1 MKVWIG
7 RLAIVYLGVCTPV
20 FASDFLTD
28 LRAVEA
34 GQPVTKAMHARWGD
48 QPQLAELVAEAS
60 RQRIQALSIE
70 QLNQLLKT
78 YPYSATI
85 ANLRYQKWAQL
96 GRQQR
101 WNDVL
106 TLAIPTD
113 DVELSCYRLEA
124 LARTGAWQPEDAR
137 DAIQIWTHG
146 LSRPK
151 ACDGLFRW
159 LDQRGL
165 ITDEVRLRRID
176 RALSANQLNL
186 AQWLAKPLNGRA
198 DGHIQAWRVARQNP
212 EKYLLTM
219 AIQFPEWVDMAAYR
233 LAGDNPETALTSIP
247 KLHPSVQQAASS
259 AIARRLAIARDPSAL
274 ALLKQQ
280 LPEHPVLDQWRV
292 RFFLS
297 LQDWPAVLDA
307 IGRLPPTVRQ
317 ESEWAYWSAR
327 ALAMTGSSDLA
338 IEQFRSLAEEVSWY
352 GFLAADY
359 LQLPYAIKPPGKRV
373 SAARIEDVRQHQAI
387 QLALALHTDGLTVR
401 GRRQWDF
408 ATGLLSES
416 EQQAAAE
423 IAGEA
428 GWASRAAITA
438 HQSGLSDHHHL
449 RYPLAHADLI
459 TQYSTRHQLAPAWVL
474 GLTRSESLFMRD
486 IRSPAGAIG
495 LMQIMPATGRAL
507 AKTLNVTWRGNLT
520 LIDPTVNVR
529 FGTYYL
535 KQQLERFGHPALATA
550 AYNAGPNR
558 VMTWLPRTPMALDLW
573 VATIPF
579 SETRNYVQR
588 VLTAQVLYEWRYNS
602 RLTRIDALVDPFI
615 PAQDSST

>member
-7 RLAIVYLGVCTPV
+7 RLAIACLGICTQV
-20 FASDFLTD
+20 SASDFLAD

-34 GQPVTKAMHARWGD
+34 GKPVTDAMRARWGA

-60 RQRIQALSIE
+60 RQRIQALSVD
-70 QLNQLLKT
+70 QLTQLLKT
-78 YPYSATI
+78 YPFSATI

-101 WNDVL
+101 WKDVL
-106 TLAIPTD
+106 TLAVPTD
-113 DVELSCYRLEA
+113 DVELTCYRLEA
-124 LARTGAWQPEDAR
+124 RARTGAWQPEDAR

-165 ITDEVRLRRID
+165 ITTEARLRRID
-176 RALSANQLNL
+176 RALDANQLNL
-186 AQWLAKPLNGRA
+186 AQWLAKPLNGQA
-198 DGHIQAWRVARQNP
+198 DGHIQAWRVARQHP
-212 EKYLLTM
+212 GRYLLTL
-219 AIQFPEWVDMAAYR
+219 AQTFPEWVDMAAYR
-233 LAGDNPETALTSIP
+233 LAGDDPDAALASLP
-247 KLHPSVQQAASS
+247 QLHPSIQQAASS
-259 AIARRLAIARDPSAL
+259 AMARRLAIARDPKAVT
-274 ALLKQQ
+274 LLKQR

-307 IGRLPPTVRQ
+307 IGRLPPSVQQ

-327 ALAMTGSSDLA
+327 ALTMTGASDLA

-359 LQLPYAIKPPGKRV
+359 LQLPYAIKPPDPRV
-373 SAARIEDVRQHQAI
+373 AGARIEAVRQHPAI
-387 QLALALHTDGLTVR
+387 QLALALHADGLTVR

-408 ATGLLSES
+408 ATGLLSEL

-438 HQSGLSDHHHL
+438 HQSGLSEHYHL
-449 RYPLAHADLI
+449 RYPLAHTDLI
-459 TQYSTRHQLAPAWVL
+459 SQYSTRHQLAPSWVL

-507 AKTLNVTWRGNLT
+507 AKTLNVPWRGNLT

-558 VMTWLPRTPMALDLW
+558 VTTWLPKMPMALDLW
-573 VATIPF
+573 VATIPY
-579 SETRNYVQR
+579 SETRLYVQR
-588 VLTAQVLYEWRYNS
+588 VLTAQVLYEWRYNA
-602 RLTRIDALVDPFI
+602 RLTRIDSLVDPFI
-615 PAQDSST
+615 PPQDSTT